1 MQGSPAFTNGNIQ
14 VNDKL
19 ISIDG
24 TQMGNM
30 HLDKVFEMI
39 NGPAGRCA
47 CLSALG
53 VYARGD
59 PRSSERCKAGECDER
74 TERLTSDKNRGHQ
87 QSACPCPH

>member
-1 MQGSPAFTNGNIQ
+1 MLSAEQGSPAFTNGNIQ

-47 CLSALG
+47 SVSALG
-53 VYARGD
+53 VYARG
-59 PRSSERCKAGECDER
+59 ERARNIRPKSKAQGWR
-74 TERLTSDKNRGHQ
+74 V
-87 QSACPCPH
+87 